1 MQLDSV
7 INWLCCLSM
16 FQDETFQRSRKSHIA
31 VTKMQNY
38 SKYLWTL
45 CVRFSVN
52 HHREA
57 IVAILVSRL
66 FSLPRPPSPGGRGR
80 EKSLETRMDRGQ
92 LNSFSFL
99 RGYQDDMALSG
110 RLVKSDAVFLAY
122 IANLVV
128 EAIINYLKLCR
139 REKQTKAILSM
150 VGSGVDTVIRCWA
163 ERSFTSTETPSSTR
177 WSVMQVQSSS
187 VSTSQVGE
195 SNGAHR
201 KALVQRNLWM
211 TSLMSRKAAVE
222 VCNVTHVR
230 NLDIHS
236 FERIIDFPCH
246 CVKLNGARWD
256 TIFVSWRLE

>member
-1 MQLDSV
+1 MN
-7 INWLCCLSM
+7 I
-16 FQDETFQRSRKSHIA
+16 
-31 VTKMQNY
+31 
-38 SKYLWTL
+38 
-45 CVRFSVN
+45 VRP
-52 HHREA
+52 
-57 IVAILVSRL
+57 ILGES
-66 FSLPRPPSPGGRGR
+66 SSWG
-80 EKSLETRMDRGQ
+80 DRGQ

-99 RGYQDDMALSG
+99 RGYQDDMATG

-128 EAIINYLKLCR
+128 EAIIDYLKLCR

-163 ERSFTSTETPSSTR
+163 ERS
-177 WSVMQVQSSS
+177 VMQVQSSS
-187 VSTSQVGE
+187 VSTGQVGE

>member
-1 MQLDSV
+1 MRP
-7 INWLCCLSM
+7 
-16 FQDETFQRSRKSHIA
+16 F
-31 VTKMQNY
+31 
-38 SKYLWTL
+38 
-45 CVRFSVN
+45 
-52 HHREA
+52 REA
-57 IVAILVSRL
+57 GKVISLSQKCKIIANICEHCASDSRWIIIVILVSRL

-99 RGYQDDMALSG
+99 RGYQDDMATG

-128 EAIINYLKLCR
+128 EAIIDYLKLCR

-236 FERIIDFPCH
+236 FERIINFPCH

>member
-1 MQLDSV
+1 MRP
-7 INWLCCLSM
+7 
-16 FQDETFQRSRKSHIA
+16 F
-31 VTKMQNY
+31 
-38 SKYLWTL
+38 
-45 CVRFSVN
+45 
-52 HHREA
+52 REA
-57 IVAILVSRL
+57 GKVISLSQKCKIIANICEHCGSLVRLISRDRPILGES
-66 FSLPRPPSPGGRGR
+66 SSWG
-80 EKSLETRMDRGQ
+80 DRGQ

-99 RGYQDDMALSG
+99 RGYQDDMATG

-128 EAIINYLKLCR
+128 EAIIDYLKLCR

-236 FERIIDFPCH
+236 FERIINFPCH